1 MRAII
6 EYEIETTDGIEYK
19 LYVNAFGPAVRV
31 FDVEAKEVVTIVN
44 YPDMDKAQGAYDAA
58 VAFAREIL

>member
-6 EYEIETTDGIEYK
+6 EYEIETIDGIEYK

-31 FDVEAKEVVTIVN
+31 FDVEANEVVTIVN
-44 YPDMDKAQGAYDAA
+44 YPNMDKAQGAFDVA
-58 VAFAREIL
+58 VEHARGIS